1 MSKINMKK
9 TFILNKGSHVEID
22 IAEKDGNTTVLTIN
36 FENTYCK
43 ENQGEKNLPQ
53 ELASDDAIRIW
64 NICMENKWV
73 DMKYQPIV
81 SQKRAA
87 IIASVISDE
96 LSLSPRWTAFEKLW
110 NISNLASMLSKA
122 QGCRYYSDF
131 IQLVED
137 AIV

>member
-1 MSKINMKK
+1 MKK

-36 FENTYCK
+36 FENTYCE
-43 ENQGEKNLPQ
+43 ENQEEKILPQ
-53 ELASDDAIRIW
+53 ELASADAIRIM
-64 NICMENKWV
+64 NICIENKWV
-73 DMKYQPIV
+73 DMDYQPIV

-87 IIASVISDE
+87 IIASVIADE
-96 LSLSPRWTAFEKLW
+96 LSLYPRWSAFEKLW
-110 NISNLASMLSKA
+110 NMPNLATKLSQA